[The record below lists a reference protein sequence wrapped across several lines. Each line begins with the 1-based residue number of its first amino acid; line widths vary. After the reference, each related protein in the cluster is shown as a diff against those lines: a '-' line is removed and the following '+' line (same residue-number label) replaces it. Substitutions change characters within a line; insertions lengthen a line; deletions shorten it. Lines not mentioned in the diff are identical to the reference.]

1 MRRLILLLLACL
13 SISAVR
19 AEALTLREVL
29 DLHKAGLSDD
39 VLVALIEVERSVFA
53 IDHETIKMMKAEGLS
68 ERVMIAMIKS
78 GRMPAP
84 LSAQNVEAAAPAPA
98 APAPQVVVIEHQAP
112 PQEPVVTEVAVP
124 VAVPVFVTVPV
135 HTPVSRR
142 HKGRVDRQL
151 VVPQNQLPP
160 NLSPSN
166 LPIHLQAQPNLP
178 IHMQPKQKKVE
189 PEYWGFGGKLR
200 PDAWKP
206 ARDK

>member
-1 MRRLILLLLACL
+1 MRRPILLLLACL
-13 SISAVR
+13 TISAVR
-19 AEALTLREVL
+19 AEALTLKEVL

-39 VLVALIEVERSVFA
+39 VLVALIEVEKSVFA

-84 LSAQNVEAAAPAPA
+84 PSPQSVAAGAPAAA

-124 VAVPVFVTVPV
+124 VPVYVAVPLHGTD
-135 HTPVSRR
+135 SRR
-142 HKGRVDRQL
+142 HKRRVDRQV
-151 VVPQNQLPP
+151 VVPQQQLNLSPP
-160 NLSPSN
+160 NLP
-166 LPIHLQAQPNLP
+166 LHMQAQPNLP
-178 IHMQPKQKKVE
+178 IHMQPKPKKVE
-189 PEYWGFGGKLR
+189 PVYWGWGGKLR

>member
-13 SISAVR
+13 SLSAVR

-39 VLVALIEVERSVFA
+39 VLVALIEVEKSVFA
-53 IDHETIKMMKAEGLS
+53 IDHETIKMMKGEGLS

-84 LSAQNVEAAAPAPA
+84 PSQPAAVAPPPA

-112 PQEPVVTEVAVP
+112 PVEPVVTEVAVP

-135 HTPVSRR
+135 HPSVSRR
-142 HKGRVDRQL
+142 HTRRVEGQL
-151 VVPQNQLPP
+151 VVPQQLQP
-160 NLSPSN
+160 NLSPPN
-166 LPIHLQAQPNLP
+166 LPLHLQAQPNLP
-178 IHMQPKQKKVE
+178 IHMQPKPKKVE
-189 PEYWGFGGKLR
+189 PVYWGFGGKLR

-206 ARDK
+206 PTDK